1 MALLG
6 KAFTALNV
14 ATNLSDVKSK
24 TKGYVAQQKASRISA
39 PLPAGGIPEM
49 RKISALQAM
58 RYFLRKQ
65 AGGPDPISAG
75 TFLKSIPMALGLG
88 AVMTGGGAIVGAGA
102 RGVGGIYQKFVAE
115 RMFKELQQRYPEI
128 RNKPQEARKY
138 FELIVAYAPSL
149 LRHHAAIGDF
159 LRRQLEYPMSSVE
172 FIKQL
177 ADLEATVS
185 KTHGE
190 SASTHFGRSAAE
202 SGGGMLGPMA
212 AHSQAQ
218 AAKGPQ
224 KAGG

>member
-1 MALLG
+1 MAGLG
-6 KAFTALNV
+6 TALSALNL
-14 ATNLSDVKSK
+14 ATNLSDVRQK
-24 TKGYVAQQKASRISA
+24 TKGYMAQQKAARIHA

-49 RKISALQAM
+49 RKVSALRAM
-58 RYFLRKQ
+58 RYFLSKQ

-75 TFLKSIPMALGLG
+75 TFLKNIPAALGLG
-88 AVMTGGGAIVGAGA
+88 AAMAGGGMAVGAAA

-190 SASTHFGRSAAE
+190 SASAHFGRSASEA
-202 SGGGMLGPMA
+202 GGGMLGSLA
-212 AHSQAQ
+212 A
-218 AAKGPQ
+218 PQ
-224 KAGG
+224 KSQQGKGSQKVGP

>member
-1 MALLG
+1 MGVMG
-6 KAFTALNV
+6 KAFTALNL
-14 ATNLSDVKSK
+14 ASTLSDVRGK
-24 TKGYVAQQKASRISA
+24 TKGYMAQQKAARISA

-49 RKISALQAM
+49 RKVSALQAM
-58 RYFLRKQ
+58 RYFLHKQ
-65 AGGPDPISAG
+65 AGGPDPISGG
-75 TFLKSIPMALGLG
+75 TFLKNLPAAIGLG
-88 AVMTGGGAIVGAGA
+88 AAAAGGGALLGAGA

-185 KTHGE
+185 KTKGE
-190 SASTHFGRSAAE
+190 SASAYFGRGAVE
-202 SGGGMLGPMA
+202 SGGGMLGSLA
-212 AHSQAQ
+212 AYSAT
-218 AAKGPQ
+218 Q
-224 KAGG
+224 KKP

>member
-1 MALLG
+1 MGVLG
-6 KAFTALNV
+6 KAFTALNL
-14 ATNLSDVKSK
+14 ASTLSDVRGR
-24 TKGYVAQQKASRISA
+24 TKGYMAQQKASRISA

-49 RKISALQAM
+49 RKVSALQAM
-58 RYFLRKQ
+58 RYFLHKQ
-65 AGGPDPISAG
+65 ADGVGAG
-75 TFLKSIPMALGLG
+75 SLLKSLPGAMALGG
-88 AVMTGGGAIVGAGA
+88 AMAGGGLAMGAAA

-185 KTHGE
+185 KTKGE
-190 SASTHFGRSAAE
+190 STGARFGYGAAE
-202 SGGGMLGPMA
+202 SAGHMITPMA
-212 AHSQAQ
+212 E
-218 AAKGPQ
+218 AASSKSGQ
-224 KAGG
+224 YEFGKKR